1 MALLLLLSCTPQ
13 QPSQQFAEQP
23 APTPQPAIS
32 PDVIGIA
39 SHDFPEPPTEDKLTH
54 YTYVWDRIQRSW
66 NGHSGQEISNA
77 CMTVYKAKSFYPEL
91 TMLYVLDSLAAQIPK
106 SSTGEDLPSRMH
118 IAQAADDI
126 YLALEDAYYAPIE
139 AAQAA
144 QAEADAAL
152 QETIAANQAAARER
166 GGQHNLGMAERQRAA
181 NAQQAELQ
189 QRAIAAGEE
198 ARQKQIASGLLG
210 GPGVASPPMARQG
223 SRPYASSQPYVS
235 TSTSIQRTYSPT
247 PSAPQT
253 FTQPSTR
260 AVTRTNAQ
268 PQTTTGGAT
277 VWIAPYSGKKY
288 HRTSGCR
295 GLSNARSTQSL
306 SLSEAMS
313 QGYTA
318 CQICY

>member
-1 MALLLLLSCTPQ
+1 MACSVLLLLSCIPQ
-13 QPSQQFAEQP
+13 QSAKQVIDSPAPASQQ
-23 APTPQPAIS
+23 AIS

-54 YTYVWDRIQRSW
+54 YAYVWERIEKSW
-66 NGHSGQEISNA
+66 NGHSGREISDA
-77 CMTVYKAKSFYPEL
+77 CMAVYKAKSFYPDL

-106 SSTGEDLPSRMH
+106 SPSGDDLPSRIH
-118 IAQAADDI
+118 IAQAANDI
-126 YLALEDAYYAPIE
+126 YIALEDAYYGPIE

-144 QAEADAAL
+144 QAEAEAAL
-152 QETIAANQAAARER
+152 QETIAANQASARER
-166 GGQHNLGMAERQRAA
+166 GTQHNLGMAERQRAA

-198 ARQKQIASGLLG
+198 ARQKQIASGLLR
-210 GPGVASPPMARQG
+210 GPGVATSPLARQG
-223 SRPYASSQPYVS
+223 SRPYTNSQPYAS

-247 PSAPQT
+247 PTAPQT
-253 FTQPSTR
+253 FTQPQARAST
-260 AVTRTNAQ
+260 Q

-295 GLSNARSTQSL
+295 GLSNARSTQSM
-306 SLSEAMS
+306 SLSEAMA

-318 CQICY
+318 CKICY